1 MHSWCPK
8 DSRACLFFFLQ
19 TAHGAGKNRTTGHV
33 GLRDMVD
40 ETRVFEAVSGDNTA
54 KANDAER

>member
-1 MHSWCPK
+1 MLV
-8 DSRACLFFFLQ
+8 AFFLQ